1 MIRRLSDLFQHL
13 RQFFKKFKQIISQLF
28 ENERAAII
36 GKCSPAIAYS
46 PLPMK
51 YRDAGYPALSGLQT
65 MGCA

>member
-1 MIRRLSDLFQHL
+1 MQRSYFRILSILL
-13 RQFFKKFKQIISQLF
+13 SQLF

-51 YRDAGYPALSGLQT
+51 YRDPGYSALSGLKT